1 MWPELLIQVTTIS
14 NSSGPAQ
21 ARLGGDQKCLVA
33 EFRAKVVRGSSDK
46 INPGEGRG
54 RVPWRVFVF
63 ERLRI
68 RLAEGRGVGPKEWKM
83 SQSYLDSVNQAQ
95 EQLEMAR
102 TALPRDVAQA
112 VDSAGW
118 GKHLRDKFDVF
129 ELVKR
134 ISEQLDDNEFLQE
147 LRAAADQTRQE
158 TRRVGRP
165 KKVKDSQ
172 SEG

>member
-1 MWPELLIQVTTIS
+1 VTRLELLDIQLVE
-14 NSSGPAQ
+14 
-21 ARLGGDQKCLVA
+21 RGDVDLK
-33 EFRAKVVRGSSDK
+33 
-46 INPGEGRG
+46 
-54 RVPWRVFVF
+54 
-63 ERLRI
+63 ER
-68 RLAEGRGVGPKEWKM
+68 KM
-83 SQSYLDSVNQAQ
+83 SQSYLDNVSQAQ

-134 ISEQLDDNEFLQE
+134 VGKQLNDSHFLRE
-147 LRAAADQTRQE
+147 LHAAADQTRQG

-165 KKVKDSQ
+165 KKVKDNELEQ
-172 SEG
+172 